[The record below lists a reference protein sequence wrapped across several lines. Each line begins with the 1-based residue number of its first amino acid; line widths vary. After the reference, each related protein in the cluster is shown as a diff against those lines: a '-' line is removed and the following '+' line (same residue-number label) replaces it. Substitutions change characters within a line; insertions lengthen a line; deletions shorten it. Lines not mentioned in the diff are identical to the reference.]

1 MSLSWKKVSSEA
13 KLLLIGIP
21 VLIWTLF
28 PLYHMVLFA
37 ISPRDTATS
46 LPSASAPSTSMMA
59 AALLLTTS
67 AASAPHIVAMS
78 FPIEL

>member
-46 LPSASAPSTSMMA
+46 GVLWPENQRFKTLKLFSSVTIST
-59 AALLLTTS
+59 LTISGNKWAT
-67 AASAPHIVAMS
+67 P
-78 FPIEL
+78 F

>member
-1 MSLSWKKVSSEA
+1 MSLKKIATEA

-28 PLYHMVLFA
+28 PIYHMVLFA

-46 LPSASAPSTSMMA
+46 GHLWPEKPT
-59 AALLLTTS
+59 L
-67 AASAPHIVAMS
+67 
-78 FPIEL
+78 